1 MRGAVGSASPVG
13 RKGIVAHSTVRF
25 AAGTGVVAA
34 SLLIV
39 GPNPAVAVAD
49 RHWWG
54 HSNNDHRKN
63 GSSVHGGHPKRA
75 ASNFVTNVI
84 GIGAIAGV
92 DTNAKPDLDPPKMEL
107 GTSSVGEDLFA
118 AESIAPEGQMA
129 LRSAAIAE
137 APVVDN
143 VTAAA
148 VPRSG
153 SDHAGQSAAAFRAPR
168 VIFGNGRT
176 PGTNI
181 AHRGPAPEAVLAY
194 DALMA
199 PQAVPAAPAVP
210 TAIEINIPPLPPPLP
225 PVERIRP
232 AELVVGQF
240 GTGTTDTVTDP
251 LAGVAGLFL
260 MPAIGAVLGFRQ
272 ARAAQSLRESV
283 RC

>member
-1 MRGAVGSASPVG
+1 M
-13 RKGIVAHSTVRF
+13 AHSTVSF
-25 AAGTGVVAA
+25 AAGAGVVAA

-49 RHWWG
+49 KHGLG

-63 GSSVHGGHPKRA
+63 GSSGHGGNRKGA
-75 ASNFVTNVI
+75 ASNFVTDVI
-84 GIGAIAGV
+84 AGIGAIAGV
-92 DTNAKPDLDPPKMEL
+92 DKNSKPDLDPPKMQL
-107 GTSSVGEDLFA
+107 GTSGVGEDLYA
-118 AESIAPEGQMA
+118 AESIAPEGPMA

-137 APVVDN
+137 APIGDN

-148 VPRSG
+148 IAEAPIGDNATAAAVPRNG
-153 SDHAGQSAAAFRAPR
+153 SDYVGQSAAAFRAPR
-168 VIFGNGRT
+168 VTFGNGRT
-176 PGTNI
+176 PGTHV
-181 AHRGPAPEAVLAY
+181 AHRGPAPEAVRAY

-260 MPAIGAVLGFRQ
+260 IPAVGAVLGYRQ
-272 ARAAQSLRESV
+272 ARAAQSLRESL